1 MSTSIATMTVH
12 EKEQLFNN
20 LVMEWNKKINLV
32 SRRKAD
38 VYDLINESK
47 IFFEFIDFKQNP
59 SILDLGTGGGFPGIV
74 MKTYYPNIKL
84 ILVDSI
90 QKKIKAVTDILSRLG
105 FNDVE
110 VICSRA
116 EDLKKDSVL
125 QHTFDYIVAR
135 SVAPLY
141 ELTKWSKQLLKPSG
155 KLITLKGGDLTD
167 ELKRTNMQK
176 IVKKMDIFEK
186 LDKKIIIAELQT

>member
-1 MSTSIATMTVH
+1 MSNSSVIHSVQ
-12 EKEQLFNN
+12 EKEQLFND
-20 LVMEWNKKINLV
+20 LVIEWNKKINLV

-74 MKTYYPNIKL
+74 MKIYYPNIKL

-125 QHTFDYIVAR
+125 QHTFDYVVAR

-141 ELTKWSKQLLKPSG
+141 ELTKWSKELLKPSG